1 MGMKRGVAGK
11 VLSGLI
17 AAVVMLTGL
26 PWTQQTVQAA
36 DETEISGLDWE
47 HELDSGTYRLKYES
61 SMFDYGD
68 IRLNLHY
75 KKITIKE
82 GAAVTL
88 HVSNNIGGDDAQEG
102 KDSQPGIQ
110 VQKGATLNLYIEA
123 NVTIWGGNG
132 WCFRPG
138 SAGIEV
144 QQGAALNIYG
154 GGTLNAIG
162 GNAGDGGTNV
172 TYKPELKGSS
182 DNDQKNGGAG
192 GGGAGAGIGG
202 SGGLGGKAM
211 SYYTW
216 AHYFEG
222 AKKYHEL
229 DLEYS
234 AITRYLNNHYSS
246 DIQDAIDGN
255 AGGNCGT
262 VNIDSSGVTVR
273 TTGGQGGTAG
283 NIDTTAGEYK
293 KGDASSGTGVSFGL
307 FYVLEG
313 DLYGGTGQRGTG
325 GGGYPAAGIG
335 GGGGGAG
342 AGGYGGYGG
351 YYAHTKRPETIGD
364 YAFGGGGGGGGGQG
378 YVNGRP
384 GIGGVGESF
393 LRDDR
398 PGKAGSGT
406 SGGEGADGTKH
417 DKHGRYD
424 GMDGHDGGKGGAAG
438 NGGKVT
444 LTNGHLQADGVSTDI
459 GEGNGA
465 ASGSSGT
472 LTIDEAGFLSA
483 GNIRCAVSNPEGQKV
498 YSSQLPLTGVSKVSI
513 AGMDVFIGEG
523 WLSYWPMDTS
533 YTVQY
538 TDSNDFSYEC
548 KASYKSALNRIALT
562 EAKRI
567 NPCTLTLQ
575 YSTLATGYT
584 VKNEKGETLTDLY
597 ENVPGFQ
604 IKRGTK
610 IQVELTYADTGYS
623 TSGWRDGTEGAVWSG
638 TMDGDKSLTAYTKS
652 DTALASYTVSLD
664 QADFQKAEFTFTI
677 DYDSITEDSRS
688 LMLTPVTSDEGM
700 ITLYNDADKNY
711 TMNIKIPVTEV
722 NVRTDTD
729 NRESDK
735 TKGSYTK
742 VITGEVQNPQSVRA
756 GSYSGAVSF
765 YASYGTATQVLD
777 LSAGSITVSGDGYTQ
792 GDTTETF
799 HGNYRITQS
808 GNQTANTLAIGGSS
822 SSSPRDFSIKLEG
835 LNTSGDVQVEGTEN
849 IALTVDGSKLGA
861 MHFEKAEN
869 TALTV
874 TGETILMRTKAEGML
889 KKGDD
894 VKGPNLYPYSYW
906 VKMGAITTES
916 VSGFYIWTDAN
927 TGEEKYC
934 YENSHMHVKLAS
946 IEVGVENYL
955 GASYDVEGGVFTAS
969 HSQIILNLPES
980 ADSLTLESRIQDSEK
995 LQAEGVVLTSSTFTI
1010 EGKGTLKANGGQY
1023 GKEDITDGSESTSSG
1038 TDYEF
1043 CSRIEEYYTDANE
1056 SDVLRH
1062 MLEYEYITLPGNAIS
1077 AHEKG
1082 IVVKDPDNRKVAFP
1096 ALSLDANSSFIV
1108 NGGVVELNQS
1118 SYLTGA
1124 DECVNPIAGTVT
1136 VRSVPEQVTEGT
1148 SGPQII
1154 YPAINAKSK
1163 PVSLAETGG
1172 TVTLNGGNLEL
1183 TLNGAATTDVA
1194 ATIERN
1200 GGTINGQ

>member
-61 SMFDYGD
+61 SIFDYGD

-144 QQGAALNIYG
+144 HQGAELNIYG

-216 AHYFEG
+216 DHYFEA

-229 DLEYS
+229 DLNYS
-234 AITRYLNNHYSS
+234 AIPMYLKNHYSS
-246 DIQDAIDGN
+246 DIQDAVEGN

-273 TTGGQGGTAG
+273 ASGGQGGTAG

-424 GMDGHDGGKGGAAG
+424 GMDGHDGGNGGAAG
-438 NGGKVT
+438 NGGKVI
-444 LTNGHLQADGVSTDI
+444 LTSGRLQADGVSTDI

-483 GNIRCAVSNPEGQKV
+483 DSIRSAISNPEGKKV
-498 YSSQLPLTGVSKVSI
+498 YSSQIPLTGISKVNIEGMEVSI
-513 AGMDVFIGEG
+513 VEG
-523 WLSYWPMDTS
+523 WPSYWPMDTP

-538 TDSNDFSYEC
+538 TDSYGFSYERR
-548 KASYKSALNRIALT
+548 ASYRSASNRIELT

-567 NPCTLTLQ
+567 DPCTLTMQ
-575 YSTLATGYT
+575 YSILATGYT
-584 VKNEKGETLTDLY
+584 VKNDKGEPLTDLY

-604 IKRGTK
+604 IKKGTK
-610 IQVELTYADTGYS
+610 IQVELTYADESYS
-623 TSGWRDGTEGAVWSG
+623 TLSWSDGTMGAVWSG
-638 TMDGDKSLTAYTKS
+638 TMDEDKSLTAYTQS
-652 DTALASYTVSLD
+652 DIALASYTVSLD

-700 ITLYNDADKNY
+700 ITLYNDADENY

-722 NVRTDTD
+722 NVRTDAD
-729 NRESDK
+729 NTESNK

-756 GSYSGAVSF
+756 GSYSGTVSF

-777 LSAGSITVSGDGYTQ
+777 LSDGSITISGDGYTQ
-792 GDTTETF
+792 GNTTETF
-799 HGNYRITQS
+799 HGNYHITQKENS
-808 GNQTANTLAIGGSS
+808 QTANTLTIGDSNI
-822 SSSPRDFSIKLEG
+822 SPRDFSIKLEG
-835 LNTSGDVQVEGTEN
+835 LKP
-849 IALTVDGSKLGA
+849 A
-861 MHFEKAEN
+861 
-869 TALTV
+869 V
-874 TGETILMRTKAEGML
+874 TCG
-889 KKGDD
+889 
-894 VKGPNLYPYSYW
+894 
-906 VKMGAITTES
+906 
-916 VSGFYIWTDAN
+916 
-927 TGEEKYC
+927 
-934 YENSHMHVKLAS
+934 
-946 IEVGVENYL
+946 
-955 GASYDVEGGVFTAS
+955 
-969 HSQIILNLPES
+969 
-980 ADSLTLESRIQDSEK
+980 
-995 LQAEGVVLTSSTFTI
+995 
-1010 EGKGTLKANGGQY
+1010 
-1023 GKEDITDGSESTSSG
+1023 
-1038 TDYEF
+1038 
-1043 CSRIEEYYTDANE
+1043 
-1056 SDVLRH
+1056 
-1062 MLEYEYITLPGNAIS
+1062 
-1077 AHEKG
+1077 
-1082 IVVKDPDNRKVAFP
+1082 
-1096 ALSLDANSSFIV
+1096 
-1108 NGGVVELNQS
+1108 
-1118 SYLTGA
+1118 
-1124 DECVNPIAGTVT
+1124 
-1136 VRSVPEQVTEGT
+1136 
-1148 SGPQII
+1148 
-1154 YPAINAKSK
+1154 
-1163 PVSLAETGG
+1163 
-1172 TVTLNGGNLEL
+1172 
-1183 TLNGAATTDVA
+1183 
-1194 ATIERN
+1194 
-1200 GGTINGQ
+1200 